1 MRVQLAVLA
10 LAVVWGAH
18 ASASETLV
26 ACGDPDYAPFTY
38 VPNLKPGDTPAVGTK
53 LEGVAPDVLRLI
65 FEPLGIKVDAI
76 VQGNWKRCQLSVE
89 DGNSDVLMAAFK
101 NDTRA
106 GYAHFTQSPLSPEPS
121 SIFVQKGQEF
131 KFDKLEDLI
140 GKRGGAQNGYSG
152 GAKLDAFFKEN
163 NLIEP
168 APDAEKNYMKL
179 ATGRIDFIPKG
190 LYSGLVIMQKMGYGA
205 KIVPLKVPAD
215 AGFTYLPLSKKSRFA
230 DKLPQVE
237 AVLKKLNADGTIDKL
252 LRKHLAANGVD
263 LAK

>member
-1 MRVQLAVLA
+1 MKAAVL
-10 LAVVWGAH
+10 LLGAVIGSGAF
-18 ASASETLV
+18 AADTLV
-26 ACGDPDYAPFTY
+26 ACGDSDYAPFTY

-106 GYAHFTQSPLSPEPS
+106 AYAHFTTSPLSPEPS

-140 GKRGGAQNGYSG
+140 GKRGGAPTGYSG
-152 GAKLDAFFKEN
+152 GAKLDAFFKDN
-163 NLIEP
+163 NLIEA

-190 LYSGLVIMQKMGYGA
+190 LYSGLVIMQKMGYGG

-215 AGFTYLPLSKKSRFA
+215 AGFTYLPLSKKSKFA

-237 AVLKKLNADGTIDKL
+237 TALKKLNADGTIDKL
-252 LRKHLAANGVD
+252 LKKHLAAVGVD
-263 LAK
+263 IPK

>member
-1 MRVQLAVLA
+1 MKIVGLFIGALLSANA
-10 LAVVWGAH
+10 LAAD
-18 ASASETLV
+18 TLI

-38 VPNLKPGDTPAVGTK
+38 VPNLKSGETPAVGTK
-53 LEGVAPDVLRLI
+53 IEGVAPDVLRLI

-76 VQGNWKRCQLSVE
+76 VQGNWRRCQVSVE

-106 GYAHFTQSPLSPEPS
+106 AYALFSNSPLSPEPS
-121 SIFVQKGQEF
+121 SIFVQKDKEF
-131 KFDKLEDLI
+131 KFDKLEDLV
-140 GKRGGAQNGYSG
+140 GKRGGAPTGYSG
-152 GAKLDAFFKEN
+152 GAKLDAFFKEH

-190 LYSGLVIMQKMGYGA
+190 LYSGQVIVQKLGFGG

-215 AGFTYLPLSKKSRFA
+215 AGFTYLPLSKKSKFA

-237 AVLKKLNADGTIDKL
+237 AALKKLNADGTIDKL
-252 LRKHLAANGVD
+252 LKKHLEANGVG
-263 LAK
+263 LSK